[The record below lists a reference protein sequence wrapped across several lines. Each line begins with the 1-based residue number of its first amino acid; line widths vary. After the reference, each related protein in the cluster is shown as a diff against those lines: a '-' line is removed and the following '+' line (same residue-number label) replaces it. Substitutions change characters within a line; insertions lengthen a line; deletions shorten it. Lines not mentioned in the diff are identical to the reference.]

1 MLMTLRVSGAR
12 ISVHQ
17 GGGRDAGLE
26 TPGPN
31 QAPRIIPQ
39 GGSREAARLPGQQRR
54 RW

>member
-26 TPGPN
+26 TPGPD

-39 GGSREAARLPGQQRR
+39 GGGPLTKSAETAVVMSA
-54 RW
+54 